1 MYHYEPRKLLKN
13 TQEPCAQDSILL
25 IGQLGFVIS
34 LNPHQQHS
42 SSHPT
47 HSHSCFC
54 GVENWCFEIRS
65 EFLFSTTQEC
75 QKTCSKFKD
84 VDSSNFRNTPNSHKC
99 DLVLRNFQDII
110 IIDGLLPGQCWPP
123 HCNSWTSLELERDK
137 VSVLNVEE
145 DSLSWWLKQPTGHCP
160 NLRTGETA
168 RRGRW
173 QQSRVASCTRAAVPS
188 SAAAACEL
196 YWRN

>member
-1 MYHYEPRKLLKN
+1 MYHYQPRKLHKN

-25 IGQLGFVIS
+25 IGQLGFIIS

-84 VDSSNFRNTPNSHKC
+84 VDSSNFRNTSNSHKR
-99 DLVLRNFQDII
+99 DSVLRNFQAII
-110 IIDGLLPGQCWPP
+110 FVDDLLPGQCWPP
-123 HCNSWTSLELERDK
+123 HCNKSRIREGQSFRSERRGGFF
-137 VSVLNVEE
+137 VLMVKAA
-145 DSLSWWLKQPTGHCP
+145 DWSLSKL
-160 NLRTGETA
+160 A
-168 RRGRW
+168 D
-173 QQSRVASCTRAAVPS
+173 
-188 SAAAACEL
+188 
-196 YWRN
+196 WRNCSSGSLTAE